1 MNPYYEFLNGPGGC
15 GKSYRIRELQAADPL
30 YGMTSASTGIASV
43 NMDCIT
49 INSLLGYFD
58 TQSLRDAYIDGRL
71 HRMMLKVFRSGYKN
85 LIIDE
90 ISMVDGDQLDIIV
103 DCIEHLQANVIPE
116 RQIGMIVVG
125 DFGQLP
131 VVKGKWA
138 FQAQSWPK
146 FEANTIKLT
155 KNWRAANDPLF
166 IEFLSRYRLGDG
178 AGAVSLL
185 ADSLSADRM
194 ARLFASGLD
203 TAFQGT
209 SIMGTN
215 SETSRFN
222 QVVLNGI
229 QGKAFVLTSERKGK
243 QLTQWG
249 QNSRTK
255 EWGISPTMNLK
266 IGAYCV
272 IKANCYSEDREII
285 YANGDCGHV
294 TAFDSDSVSIKLIRT
309 GEIVEVEK
317 ITRYNLATDEP
328 KFALP
333 DNYVAKKDGF
343 TKKWQIGEITYFPI
357 KMASAAT
364 VHMTQSLTL
373 DRVQIDMRKA
383 FMGESGMMYVSLS
396 RCRSLDGLRLVGSA
410 DLLKMRCK
418 TDPRVLRFL

>member
-1 MNPYYEFLNGPGGC
+1 MMEDA
-15 GKSYRIRELQAADPL
+15 SYGQLC
-30 YGMTSASTGIASV
+30 SSTGISAV
-43 NMDCIT
+43 NLDTVT

-58 TQSLRDAYIDGRL
+58 TQSLRDAFIDGRL
-71 HRMMLKVFRSGYKN
+71 HRMLLKIFKSGAQN
-85 LIIDE
+85 LVLDE

-103 DCIEHLQANVIPE
+103 DCIEHLQANIDFLKE
-116 RQIGMIVVG
+116 RRIGLVVVG

-138 FQAQSWPK
+138 FQSQSWPK

-155 KNWRAANDPLF
+155 KNWRAENDPLF

-178 AGAVSLL
+178 TGALSVLTSGGPDGAGYP
-185 ADSLSADRM
+185 RM

-215 SETSRFN
+215 SETARFN
-222 QVVLNGI
+222 QIVLSGI
-229 QGKAFVLTSERKGK
+229 QGKAFVLTSGRKGK
-243 QLTQWG
+243 LLTQWG

-255 EWGISPTMNLK
+255 EYGIPPTMNLK

-272 IKANCYSEDREII
+272 IKSNCYDADRNIV

-294 TAFDSDSVSIKLIRT
+294 MDVNQDYVTIKLIRT
-309 GEIVEVEK
+309 GEAVEVEK
-317 ITRYNLATDEP
+317 ITRYNLASDEP
-328 KFALP
+328 RVELP
-333 DNYVAKKDGF
+333 DKYVAKKDGF

-383 FMGESGMMYVSLS
+383 FMGENGMMYVSLS
-396 RCRSLDGLRLVGSA
+396 RCRSLDGLRLVGGI
-410 DLLKMRCK
+410 DLLKLRCK